1 MFTPEERTLL
11 LAHARSSVRTTV
23 LRTGETMPA
32 HPGHAALET
41 PAGAFTTL
49 HDAGGRLRGCIG
61 FVEARFRVWETVWR
75 TAAEAAQ
82 EDPRFE
88 PVTPAELAGLSYEIS
103 ILSSLR
109 RAAAQEVRAG
119 LHGVLL
125 SRGGRRGLL
134 LPQVATEHGWD
145 TERFLDACCEKA
157 GLPLGSWRSEAKIE
171 IFTAEIITE

>member
-1 MFTPEERTLL
+1 MFTLEERTLL

-23 LRTGETMPA
+23 LKTGDRMPP
-32 HPGHAALET
+32 HPGHPALET

-75 TAAEAAQ
+75 TAAEAAL
-82 EDPRFE
+82 EDPRFD
-88 PVTPAELAGLSYEIS
+88 PVAPPELAGLSYEIS
-103 ILSSLR
+103 ILSALR
-109 RAAAQEVRAG
+109 RAAANEVRAG

-145 TERFLDACCEKA
+145 TETFLDACCEKA
-157 GLPLGSWRSEAKIE
+157 GLARGSWRAEAKIE
-171 IFTAEIITE
+171 VFTAEVISE